1 MTLEMTTAMIAD
13 FERDREAGG
22 DLDGDGLARP
32 HRGPEVA
39 AKKPQTKSTNCRK
52 TGLIEA
58 ELGVAG
64 GDRAGVERAAAGAEP
79 HDADVARDQAHQQK
93 DQCRRSDQRRDHQQ
107 DPLHDVSIHRLS
119 SFLPSYPPS
128 GLVSVASFSAISYL
142 SSHTV
147 DKS

>member
-1 MTLEMTTAMIAD
+1 A
-13 FERDREAGG
+13 RS
-22 DLDGDGLARP
+22 DLAGDGLARP

-39 AKKPQTKSTNCRK
+39 TKKAPYEIDELQEDRA
-52 TGLIEA
+52 IEA
-58 ELGVAG
+58 ELSVAG

-93 DQCRRSDQRRDHQQ
+93 DQRRRPDERRDHQQ

-128 GLVSVASFSAISYL
+128 GLVSVASFPVISYL

-147 DKS
+147 AKS